1 MRALSFFEEL
11 QSKFNFLLSITQPF
25 CGPNDVDLLMGS
37 SKEGDLFLPEGY
49 FEVGQVVY
57 SL

>member
-1 MRALSFFEEL
+1 MSSLCFVEEPR
-11 QSKFNFLLSITQPF
+11 SKFNFLLSITLPF

-37 SKEGDLFLPEGY
+37 SKEGDLFLPKGY
-49 FEVGQVVY
+49 FEVDRIVY